1 MLFKFKME
9 NVVITNTYTN
19 AGSTD
24 TNENTTLNIE
34 NISLQEEVA
43 PEEIGALVNGIADIV
58 KELITAEK
66 KKNSTKRFH
75 VVKTHDFPNPN
86 GNNSILYYVWDRKT
100 NSHYIKVGR
109 SSADI
114 MSPGYFKESI
124 TQHKDAKRVI
134 AEYDC
139 NNFRL

>member
-1 MLFKFKME
+1 MLIKLSIN
-9 NVVITNTYTN
+9 NVVITNTYAN

-24 TNENTTLNIE
+24 TNESTTLKIDNIALE
-34 NISLQEEVA
+34 QEVA

-66 KKNSTKRFH
+66 KKNTNTTKRFH
-75 VVKTHDFPNPN
+75 IVKTHDFPN
-86 GNNSILYYVWDRKT
+86 GNNNILYYVWDRKT

-124 TQHKDAKRVI
+124 TQHKYAHRVI